1 MCRCPMC
8 RCDYE
13 LDESIAV
20 AFTVSPAIGPIAFE
34 PRDLSPSDCHFVY
47 RMTPDGQTPEGMF
60 RSEPV
65 KATEGIGV
73 REVTLNEAAAA
84 QFV

>member
-1 MCRCPMC
+1 
-8 RCDYE
+8 
-13 LDESIAV
+13 
-20 AFTVSPAIGPIAFE
+20 
-34 PRDLSPSDCHFVY
+34 
-47 RMTPDGQTPEGMF
+47 MTPDGQTPEGMF